1 MLFLFLDRTDC
12 KFVLPYIIPQ
22 HHTMTN
28 LSNAEQSLKSEPSS
42 KKFQSGNVILI
53 AASHMLHDI
62 YSSFLASL
70 RPLLIE
76 KFGITLALASIWDLI
91 MRVPWFLNP
100 LIGIIAE
107 RTAPRYFII
116 LTPAITAIAM
126 SLLGVAPSFTIIC
139 ILLFTMGIS
148 SAVFHVP
155 APTMVKRLSGNHTGR
170 GMSYFMFGGELART
184 AGPLIITASVSYWG
198 LEGTWKL
205 IPFGL
210 VASFILF
217 LKLRKIK
224 ISDDFK
230 KKKASNGDILPTLKL
245 YLPFF
250 AVLIGFTL
258 FRAIMKSGLTAFLP
272 TFFYSEKGESLWFA
286 NSALAVFQLAGAVG
300 TVLAGS
306 ISDKIG
312 RRTTLVTISLISPVM
327 MFLFINTDGW
337 LSLIFLVLMGFF
349 VFAPGPVLIAL
360 VQDRAKQLP
369 VFMNSI
375 YMTVNFISAAL
386 AVFFAG
392 VMGDW
397 LGLEKTYLISSIL
410 ALGAIP
416 FALLLKKK

>member
-1 MLFLFLDRTDC
+1 MKEER
-12 KFVLPYIIPQ
+12 
-22 HHTMTN
+22 
-28 LSNAEQSLKSEPSS
+28 ESE
-42 KKFQSGNVILI
+42 KFQSSKVLLVSG
-53 AASHMLHDI
+53 SHMLHDI

-76 KFGITLALASIWDLI
+76 KFGVTLAMASIWDLI

-107 RTAPRYFII
+107 RTAARYFII
-116 LTPAITAIAM
+116 VTPAITAVSM
-126 SLLGVAPSFTIIC
+126 SLLGLAPSFTIVC

-155 APTMVKRLSGNHTGR
+155 APTMVKRLSGDRIGR
-170 GMSYFMFGGELART
+170 GMSFYMFGGELART

-210 VASFILF
+210 IASFILF
-217 LKLRKIK
+217 FKLRNIK
-224 ISDDFK
+224 ISDELKNK
-230 KKKASNGDILPTLKL
+230 KSTKGIAFSILKK

-250 AVLIGFTL
+250 LVLIGFTL

-272 TFFYSEKGESLWFA
+272 TFYYSEKGESLWFA

-300 TVLAGS
+300 TILAGS
-306 ISDKIG
+306 ISDKLG
-312 RRTTLVTISLISPVM
+312 RKLTLLIISIISPIM
-327 MFLFINTDGW
+327 MFFFVNSDGW
-337 LSLIFLVLMGFF
+337 VSFVFLMLMGFF

-360 VQDRAKQLP
+360 IQDRSKKLP

-375 YMTVNFISAAL
+375 YMTVSFITAAL
-386 AVFFAG
+386 AVFFSG
-392 VMGDW
+392 LMGDW
-397 LGLEKTYLISSIL
+397 VGLEKTYLISSFL
-410 ALGAIP
+410 ALGSIP
-416 FALLLKKK
+416 FVFLLKEK

>member
-1 MLFLFLDRTDC
+1 MQKEER
-12 KFVLPYIIPQ
+12 
-22 HHTMTN
+22 
-28 LSNAEQSLKSEPSS
+28 S
-42 KKFQSGNVILI
+42 KKFQSGNVILV
-53 AASHMLHDI
+53 ASSHMLHDI
-62 YSSFLASL
+62 YSSFLAPL

-76 KFGITLALASIWDLI
+76 KFGISLALASVWDLI
-91 MRVPWFLNP
+91 MRIPWFLNP
-100 LIGIIAE
+100 FIGVIAE
-107 RTAPRYFII
+107 RTAARYFLIV
-116 LTPAITAIAM
+116 TPAITAVAM

-155 APTMVKRLSGNHTGR
+155 APTMVKRLSGQHTGR
-170 GMSYFMFGGELART
+170 GMSFYMFGGELART
-184 AGPLIITASVSYWG
+184 AGPLIITASVSFWG

-217 LKLRKIK
+217 MKLRNIK
-224 ISDDFK
+224 ISDEFK
-230 KKKASNGDILPTLKL
+230 RKTAAKGNALSTLEK

-272 TFFYSEKGESLWFA
+272 TFFYSERGESLWFA
-286 NSALAVFQLAGAVG
+286 NSALAGFQLAGAVG
-300 TVLAGS
+300 TILAGS
-306 ISDKIG
+306 ISDKLG
-312 RRTTLVTISLISPVM
+312 RKNTLLIISIISPVM
-327 MFLFINTDGW
+327 MFLFINSEGW
-337 LSLIFLVLMGFF
+337 VAFVFLILLGFF

-360 VQDRAKQLP
+360 VQDRAKELP

-375 YMTVNFISAAL
+375 YMTVTFITAAS

-392 VMGDW
+392 IMGDW
-397 LGLEKTYLISSIL
+397 LGLEKTYLISSFL

-416 FALLLKKK
+416 FALGIKEK

>member
-1 MLFLFLDRTDC
+1 M
-12 KFVLPYIIPQ
+12 KE
-22 HHTMTN
+22 
-28 LSNAEQSLKSEPSS
+28 EQTS

-62 YSSFLASL
+62 YSSFLAPL

-76 KFGITLALASIWDLI
+76 KFGITLAMASLWDLI
-91 MRVPWFLNP
+91 MRIPWFLNP

-107 RTAPRYFII
+107 RTAARYFII
-116 LTPAITAIAM
+116 VTPAITAIAM

-155 APTMVKRLSGNHTGR
+155 APTMVNRLSGKRNGR
-170 GMSYFMFGGELART
+170 GMSFYMFGGELART
-184 AGPLIITASVSYWG
+184 LGPLIITASVSYWG

-217 LKLRKIK
+217 LKLRNIK
-224 ISDDFK
+224 ISDQFK
-230 KKKASNGDILPTLKL
+230 KKRTGKTNVMPTLKR

-250 AVLIGFTL
+250 TVLIGYTL
-258 FRAIMKSGLTAFLP
+258 FRSIMKSGLTAFLP

-286 NSALAVFQLAGAVG
+286 NSALAVFQLSGAVG

-312 RRTTLVTISLISPVM
+312 RSSTLLIISIISPLM

-337 LSLIFLVLMGFF
+337 LSFAFLMLLGFF

-360 VQDRAKQLP
+360 VQDRSKELP

-375 YMTVNFISAAL
+375 YMTVNFITAAL
-386 AVFFAG
+386 AVFFSG

-397 LGLEKTYLISSIL
+397 LGLEKTYFIASIL
-410 ALGAIP
+410 SLGAIP
-416 FALLLKKK
+416 FALLLKKR

>member
-1 MLFLFLDRTDC
+1 M
-12 KFVLPYIIPQ
+12 KE
-22 HHTMTN
+22 
-28 LSNAEQSLKSEPSS
+28 EQQA
-42 KKFQSGNVILI
+42 KKFQTGNVTIV

-62 YSSFLASL
+62 YSSFLAPL

-76 KFGITLALASIWDLI
+76 KFGLTLAMASIWDLI

-100 LIGIIAE
+100 FIGMIAE
-107 RTAPRYFII
+107 RTAARYFII
-116 LTPAITAIAM
+116 VAPAITAIAM
-126 SLLGVAPSFTIIC
+126 SLLGVAPSFTVIC

-155 APTMVKRLSGNHTGR
+155 APTMVKRLSGKYTGR
-170 GMSYFMFGGELART
+170 GMSFYMFGGELART
-184 AGPLIITASVSYWG
+184 AGPLIVTASVSLWG

-217 LKLRKIK
+217 FKLRNIK
-224 ISDDFK
+224 ISGELKTK
-230 KKKASNGDILPTLKL
+230 KPEKGAELSALKK

-250 AVLIGFTL
+250 SVLIGYTL
-258 FRAIMKSGLTAFLP
+258 FRAIMKSSLTAFLP
-272 TFFYSEKGESLWFA
+272 TFYYTEKGESLWFA
-286 NSALAVFQLAGAVG
+286 NSALAVFQLSGAVG
-300 TVLAGS
+300 TILSGS

-312 RRTTLVTISLISPVM
+312 RRTTLLIISIISPVL
-327 MFLFINTDGW
+327 MFLFVNSDGW
-337 LSLIFLVLMGFF
+337 LSFVFLLLLGFF

-360 VQDRAKQLP
+360 VQDRSKVFP

-375 YMTVNFISAAL
+375 YMTVSFISAAS

-416 FALLLKKK
+416 FALGLKKN